1 MKNITLFACC
11 IFVSS
16 FAIAQQPA
24 NQAGGNRNMNVGH
37 FYGKVVD
44 AKTGKGIPGVTVQLV
59 RPAHGGQTQRFDT
72 TKKFGEGLNDSLH
85 KFDSTRRFDSSFQRL
100 NNEGINSDTTNHK
113 PTASQSRA
121 TIVATVITQSNG
133 DFSLENI
140 PVFGTFTIHLSA
152 VGYTDYT
159 QQVSFGLKFQ
169 RGNNNANNNGD
180 QQNRMQQMVGM
191 IDKDLGN
198 IKLTPS
204 ETTLAGVTVT
214 AAAKPFFE
222 MGVDRKV
229 FNVDKNLV
237 TTGQTAT
244 EVMKQ
249 IPTVNVDIDGNVT
262 VRNATPQLFVDGR
275 PTTLTLDQIPADLI
289 DKVELITNP
298 SAKYDASGGN
308 AGILNIILKKNIKKG
323 YNGGIRAG
331 VDTRGKINTGGDI
344 NYRQGKLNF
353 FLSGVYN
360 QRKTKYS
367 SLTDK
372 TNVFDDTTSYVH
384 VDEDGVN
391 EGYFSF
397 IRGGFDYFIDNRNT
411 LSLSANYNRGQF
423 NGTSAQSIDST
434 SNNGFISNSERTT
447 NSDFHFHNVGGML
460 SFKHN
465 FAKNGHD
472 WTADVNYNS
481 SNNDNNSTYITN
493 TYNSGNQLKYP
504 QFEQRNYGSGENR
517 FLTIQS
523 DYENTITENKKIEAG
538 VRAAIRNYK
547 NLNDQYFY
555 NDSLKDFILFPSIS
569 TNYKYTDEVY
579 AAYGTYTLKA
589 KKWNYELGL
598 RAESSNYKGT
608 SLTNDTTFKIN
619 YPISLFPS
627 AFITYKLADKQDI
640 QINYSRRINRPNFF
654 QLIPIANFS
663 NLINPS
669 IGNPALKPEFTN
681 SFELSYDKAYA
692 KNSNF
697 LATAYFKYA
706 TDLITNVLKYIPVG
720 DNPTGKDTVL
730 FNTYAN
736 ANNSITYG
744 LELTNRLTIAK
755 VWDMTL
761 NVNFYNAKINGT
773 NIEPGLTNERLSW
786 FGKWNNNIKFGK
798 GFNFQ
803 LSGNYQSKTVLPQ
816 GGGGGGR
823 GGFFGPGNL
832 GTAQGYQ
839 YPFYSFDAALRKD
852 WQWKGGNTLSLTLSM
867 NDIFRTAESKT
878 YSETSTD
885 YFTQTQLTSRRR
897 DPQILRINL
906 SYRFGKFDA
915 TLFKR
920 KDTRGEQNTTPDA
933 NIPQ

>member
-1 MKNITLFACC
+1 M
-11 IFVSS
+11 
-16 FAIAQQPA
+16 
-24 NQAGGNRNMNVGH
+24 
-37 FYGKVVD
+37 
-44 AKTGKGIPGVTVQLV
+44 
-59 RPAHGGQTQRFDT
+59 
-72 TKKFGEGLNDSLH
+72 
-85 KFDSTRRFDSSFQRL
+85 
-100 NNEGINSDTTNHK
+100 
-113 PTASQSRA
+113 
-121 TIVATVITQSNG
+121 
-133 DFSLENI
+133 
-140 PVFGTFTIHLSA
+140 
-152 VGYTDYT
+152 
-159 QQVSFGLKFQ
+159 
-169 RGNNNANNNGD
+169 
-180 QQNRMQQMVGM
+180 
-191 IDKDLGN
+191 
-198 IKLTPS
+198 
-204 ETTLAGVTVT
+204 
-214 AAAKPFFE
+214 
-222 MGVDRKV
+222 
-229 FNVDKNLV
+229 
-237 TTGQTAT
+237 
-244 EVMKQ
+244 
-249 IPTVNVDIDGNVT
+249 
-262 VRNATPQLFVDGR
+262 
-275 PTTLTLDQIPADLI
+275 
-289 DKVELITNP
+289 
-298 SAKYDASGGN
+298 
-308 AGILNIILKKNIKKG
+308 
-323 YNGGIRAG
+323 
-331 VDTRGKINTGGDI
+331 
-344 NYRQGKLNF
+344 
-353 FLSGVYN
+353 
-360 QRKTKYS
+360 
-367 SLTDK
+367 
-372 TNVFDDTTSYVH
+372 
-384 VDEDGVN
+384 
-391 EGYFSF
+391 
-397 IRGGFDYFIDNRNT
+397 
-411 LSLSANYNRGQF
+411 
-423 NGTSAQSIDST
+423 
-434 SNNGFISNSERTT
+434 
-447 NSDFHFHNVGGML
+447 
-460 SFKHN
+460 
-465 FAKNGHD
+465 
-472 WTADVNYNS
+472 
-481 SNNDNNSTYITN
+481 
-493 TYNSGNQLKYP
+493 
-504 QFEQRNYGSGENR
+504 
-517 FLTIQS
+517 
-523 DYENTITENKKIEAG
+523 
-538 VRAAIRNYK
+538 
-547 NLNDQYFY
+547 
-555 NDSLKDFILFPSIS
+555 
-569 TNYKYTDEVY
+569 Y

-816 GGGGGGR
+816 GGSGGGR

-920 KDTRGEQNTTPDA
+920 KDTRGEQNTTPDV